1 MKSSAFPYFGTNPR
15 SEEPFL
21 NISKGDRKGHR
32 SYGGRVYW
40 QDETY
45 NDSRVLVH
53 VPETFDVSK
62 PGVIVVFFHGNGATL
77 ERDVR
82 DRQLVPQQI
91 SDSGV
96 NAVLLAPQLAVNAAD
111 SSAGKF
117 WQPGGFKRFIDESA
131 SHLARLYGDPKSA
144 QAFAN
149 LPIVIVGYSGGFLP
163 TAWSLEVGGIP
174 NRVRGVFLLDA
185 VYGELDKFASWIE
198 KNRTGFFVSSY
209 TRYTKRRDQ
218 ELMQMLRD
226 KGITVTESM
235 DGPLRP
241 GSVVFVQ
248 TPDGVTHRDYVT
260 QAWTEHPVKDVLVK
274 MAATPALDPDRQRA
288 VARAGK
294 RLFAASHCL
303 RRDRRLRQDHRHQRQ
318 RDKGRRD
325 IARGVKE
332 IARVQ
337 KAADRR
343 SDRLPDIEHR
353 GIERHR
359 GGCERRRCA
368 DQPHLLHRIGGRK
381 AQPPDRDGHRHQRI
395 DAGAERPAGYA
406 GQQQRRE
413 QHRGLPGAPGIDD
426 AGCDRDADETAHAVE
441 REHQPDRVRPRARQL
456 RQQRPHEGEHHEL
469 AGHLQRRD
477 QQQQHDHAG
486 CGRHRSRS

>member
-1 MKSSAFPYFGTNPR
+1 MVGANPKFQIADCASRPTSPATSHRARPLRWHWAAIVALCVPLSLGLVRWGKAPDAAALAANTEGAKSNAGQAQSAADTFEDRFPQPQFADRFPTTGESLPQISREVALAPRQRTVRGDPVRVASLTPTLNLPAPTEREGLTTLISMKSSAFPYFGNNPR
-15 SEEPFL
+15 SEAPFL
-21 NISKGDRKGHR
+21 NISRGDRKGRR
-32 SYGGRVYW
+32 SNNGRVYW

-53 VPETFDVSK
+53 VPEAFDLRK

-131 SHLARLYGDPKSA
+131 GHLARLYGDPKSA

-149 LPIVIVGYSGGFLP
+149 LPIVIVGYSGGFVP

-226 KGITVTESM
+226 KGIAVSESM

-248 TPDGVTHRDYVT
+248 TRDGITHRNYVT
-260 QAWTEHPVKDVLVK
+260 QAWTEHPVKEVLVK
-274 MAATPALDPDRQRA
+274 MAATPALTR
-288 VARAGK
+288 VA
-294 RLFAASHCL
+294 S
-303 RRDRRLRQDHRHQRQ
+303 
-318 RDKGRRD
+318 
-325 IARGVKE
+325 
-332 IARVQ
+332 
-337 KAADRR
+337 
-343 SDRLPDIEHR
+343 
-353 GIERHR
+353 
-359 GGCERRRCA
+359 
-368 DQPHLLHRIGGRK
+368 
-381 AQPPDRDGHRHQRI
+381 
-395 DAGAERPAGYA
+395 
-406 GQQQRRE
+406 
-413 QHRGLPGAPGIDD
+413 APW
-426 AGCDRDADETAHAVE
+426 ATNR
-441 REHQPDRVRPRARQL
+441 
-456 RQQRPHEGEHHEL
+456 
-469 AGHLQRRD
+469 
-477 QQQQHDHAG
+477 
-486 CGRHRSRS
+486 

>member
-1 MKSSAFPYFGTNPR
+1 MVGANPKFQIADRANRATSPAMARRALPLRWHWFALAALVVPLSFVLVQCGKAPNADMMAANTEGAKSHTSIDTFDDRFPSPQFADRFPTAHESLPQVQRQVALAPQPPRTVRTEPVRVASLTQTLTLPRTEREELTTLVSMKSSAFPYAGTNPR

-53 VPETFDVSK
+53 VPETFDVRK

-209 TRYTKRRDQ
+209 TRYTKRHDQ

-226 KGITVTESM
+226 KGVTVTESM

-260 QAWTEHPVKDVLVK
+260 QAWTEHPVRDVLVK
-274 MAATPALDPDRQRA
+274 MAATPALTR
-288 VARAGK
+288 VASA
-294 RLFAASHCL
+294 
-303 RRDRRLRQDHRHQRQ
+303 
-318 RDKGRRD
+318 
-325 IARGVKE
+325 
-332 IARVQ
+332 
-337 KAADRR
+337 
-343 SDRLPDIEHR
+343 P
-353 GIERHR
+353 
-359 GGCERRRCA
+359 
-368 DQPHLLHRIGGRK
+368 
-381 AQPPDRDGHRHQRI
+381 
-395 DAGAERPAGYA
+395 YA
-406 GQQQRRE
+406 NR
-413 QHRGLPGAPGIDD
+413 
-426 AGCDRDADETAHAVE
+426 
-441 REHQPDRVRPRARQL
+441 
-456 RQQRPHEGEHHEL
+456 
-469 AGHLQRRD
+469 
-477 QQQQHDHAG
+477 
-486 CGRHRSRS
+486 

>member
-1 MKSSAFPYFGTNPR
+1 MVGADPKFQTWDRADRLIFRDTPHHPRPLRWRWIAVASLFVPLSFVLVQCGKAPSAGMLAANSQGASSQTAGGDSFEDRFPKPQFADRFPSASESLIQRQVALAPPPRKVRTEPVRLASLNPTLTLPKPTEREELTTLVSMKSSAFPYFGTNPR
-15 SEEPFL
+15 SEAPFL

-53 VPETFDVSK
+53 VPESFDARK

-117 WQPGGFKRFIDESA
+117 WQPGGFKRFLDESA
-131 SHLARLYGDPKSA
+131 SHLARLTGDPKSA

-149 LPIVIVGYSGGFLP
+149 MPVVIVGYSGGFLP
-163 TAWSLEVGGIP
+163 TAWSLEVGGAT

-198 KNRTGFFVSSY
+198 NNRSGFFVSSY
-209 TRYTKRRDQ
+209 TRYTRPRDR
-218 ELMQMLRD
+218 ELIEMLRE
-226 KGITVTESM
+226 KGITVTENM

-248 TPDGVTHRDYVT
+248 TPNGVTHRDYVT
-260 QAWTEHPVKDVLVK
+260 QAWTEHPVREVLVK
-274 MAATPALDPDRQRA
+274 MAASPALTRIASGPQ
-288 VARAGK
+288 
-294 RLFAASHCL
+294 AAS
-303 RRDRRLRQDHRHQRQ
+303 R
-318 RDKGRRD
+318 
-325 IARGVKE
+325 
-332 IARVQ
+332 
-337 KAADRR
+337 
-343 SDRLPDIEHR
+343 
-353 GIERHR
+353 
-359 GGCERRRCA
+359 
-368 DQPHLLHRIGGRK
+368 
-381 AQPPDRDGHRHQRI
+381 
-395 DAGAERPAGYA
+395 
-406 GQQQRRE
+406 
-413 QHRGLPGAPGIDD
+413 
-426 AGCDRDADETAHAVE
+426 
-441 REHQPDRVRPRARQL
+441 
-456 RQQRPHEGEHHEL
+456 
-469 AGHLQRRD
+469 
-477 QQQQHDHAG
+477 
-486 CGRHRSRS
+486 